1 MRVCVVGA
9 GNVGML
15 MAAEFAARGHE
26 VAVVTS
32 RPQEWS
38 RTVDVLAP
46 DGRVLSC
53 GELACVTA
61 DLAEGAAGARY
72 VFVTYPVYL
81 FGRLCAELAP
91 LVEPGQRVCFV
102 PGADAEFFCDGLLEA
117 GAVVCGL
124 QRVHSVARIAERGRS
139 VYELGRKPSLQ
150 VAAIPSS
157 ETPAVAGELADLF
170 RMPVTCLGSYLAMTL
185 TPSNPV
191 LHTSRIRTMFSDWAP
206 GVSYPENFLFYE
218 GWDDAASEALLAAD
232 AEVQAVCAALP
243 ELDLSGV
250 RPLTEHYESPDVPS
264 MTRKIS
270 HIPAFAG
277 LRSPMRETGS
287 GRWVPDFSSRYFSA
301 DFAYGL
307 KAIRDVAAAA
317 GVDTPALD
325 DIWDW
330 YVAAAAP
337 ERELSG
343 VPATRDG
350 LLDLYR

>member
-1 MRVCVVGA
+1 
-9 GNVGML
+9 
-15 MAAEFAARGHE
+15 MAAEFAARGHK

-32 RPQEWS
+32 RPGEWS
-38 RTVDVLAP
+38 RTVDVLSP
-46 DGRVLSC
+46 DGAVVAT
-53 GELACVTA
+53 GELAQVSA
-61 DLAEGAAGARY
+61 DLAEGATGARY

-81 FGRLCAELAP
+81 FERFCAELVP
-91 LVEPGQRVCFV
+91 VVEPGQRVCFV
-102 PGADAEFFCDGLLEA
+102 PGADAEFFCEGLLAA

-139 VYELGRKPSLQ
+139 VFELGRKPSLQ
-150 VAAIPSS
+150 VAAIPASATS
-157 ETPAVAGELADLF
+157 EVAEELAGLF
-170 RMPVTCLGSYLAMTL
+170 QMPVTRLGSYLAMTL

-191 LHTSRIRTMFSDWAP
+191 LHTSRIRTMFADWAP
-206 GVSYPENFLFYE
+206 GVTYPENYLFYE

-270 HIPAFAG
+270 SIPAFAG
-277 LRSPMRETGS
+277 LRSPMVETGN
-287 GRWVPDFSSRYFSA
+287 GRWEPDFSSRYFSA
-301 DFAYGL
+301 DFAFGL
-307 KAIRDVAAAA
+307 KAIRDVAASA

-325 DIWDW
+325 DLWDW
-330 YVAAAAP
+330 YVGAAGP

>member
-1 MRVCVVGA
+1 MKVCVVGA

-26 VAVVTS
+26 VSVVTS

-46 DGRVLSC
+46 DGTVAAT

-81 FGRLCAELAP
+81 FERLCAELAP
-91 LVEPGQRVCFV
+91 VAEPGQRVCFV
-102 PGADAEFFCDGLLEA
+102 PGADAEFFCEGLLAA

-139 VYELGRKPSLQ
+139 VFELGRKPSLQ
-150 VAAIPSS
+150 VAAIPAAATA
-157 ETPAVAGELADLF
+157 EVAEEIGGLF
-170 RMPVTCLGSYLAMTL
+170 EMPVTCLGSYLAMTL

-191 LHTSRIRTMFSDWAP
+191 LHTSRIRTMFADWAP
-206 GVSYPENFLFYE
+206 GVSYPENYLFYE
-218 GWDDAASEALLAAD
+218 GWDDAASAALLAAD

-264 MTRKIS
+264 MTHKIS

-277 LRSPMRETGS
+277 LRSPMAETGD
-287 GRWVPDFSSRYFSA
+287 GRWEPDFGSRYFSA
-301 DFAYGL
+301 DFAFGL

-317 GVDTPALD
+317 DVATPALD
-325 DIWDW
+325 DLWRW
-330 YVAAAAP
+330 YVDAARP
-337 ERELSG
+337 ERELVG
-343 VPATRDG
+343 VPETREG
-350 LLDLYR
+350 LLELYR

>member
-1 MRVCVVGA
+1 MKVCVVGA

-32 RPQEWS
+32 RPDEWS
-38 RTVDVLAP
+38 RTVDVLDP
-46 DGRVLSC
+46 DGGLVSR

-61 DLAEGAAGARY
+61 DLAAGAAGARY

-81 FGRLCAELAP
+81 FERLCRELAP
-91 LVEPGQRVCFV
+91 HVSAGQRVCFV
-102 PGADAEFFCDGLLEA
+102 PGADAEFFCGPLLEA

-157 ETPAVAGELADLF
+157 ATAEVATEIGELF
-170 RMPVTCLGSYLAMTL
+170 QMPVECLGSYLAMTL

-191 LHTSRIRTMFSDWAP
+191 LHTSRIRTMFADWRP
-206 GVSYPENFLFYE
+206 GVTYPENFLFYE
-218 GWDDAASEALLAAD
+218 GWDDTASEALLAAD

-264 MTRKIS
+264 MTHKIS

-277 LRSPMRETGS
+277 LRSPMVEDAD
-287 GRWVPDFSSRYFSA
+287 GRWAPDFTSRYFSA
-301 DFAYGL
+301 DFAFGL

-317 GVDTPALD
+317 GVATPALD
-325 DIWDW
+325 DLWAW
-330 YVAAAAP
+330 YVACAAP
-337 ERELSG
+337 ERELDG
-343 VPATRDG
+343 VPADRDG
-350 LLDLYR
+350 LLALYR